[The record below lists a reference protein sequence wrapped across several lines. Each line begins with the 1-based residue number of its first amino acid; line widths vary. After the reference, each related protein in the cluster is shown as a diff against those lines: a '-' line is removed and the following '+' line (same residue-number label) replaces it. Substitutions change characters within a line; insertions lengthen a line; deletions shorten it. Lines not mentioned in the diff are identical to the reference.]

1 MRTMFSR
8 VTQKAAAMMNSTR
21 LSQMNQDPSWLLPEM
36 VVRSSSDSA
45 LLNSTLCV
53 PRSAAAAQNHGDSYR
68 GSGPA
73 QLEAQ
78 RCMGRLMEI
87 RHVPGHTCQT
97 RELVHDGNCNVSAPH
112 QRTQSS

>member
-1 MRTMFSR
+1 
-8 VTQKAAAMMNSTR
+8 MMNSTR

-53 PRSAAAAQNHGDSYR
+53 PKSAAAAQKAMGPGDSYR

-78 RCMGRLMEI
+78 RCMGRLVEI
-87 RHVPGHTCQT
+87 SHVPGHMHTWQT